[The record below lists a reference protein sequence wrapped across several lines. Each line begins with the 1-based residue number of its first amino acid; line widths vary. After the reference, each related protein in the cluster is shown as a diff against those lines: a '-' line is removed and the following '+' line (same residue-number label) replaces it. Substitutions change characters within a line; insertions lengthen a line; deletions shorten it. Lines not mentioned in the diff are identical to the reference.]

1 MIYPADKVVYL
12 HRRANDGVVF
22 YVGMGSHKRAR
33 SGTGR
38 SAQWR
43 AVANVCGFVCEIVA
57 SGLTIAEALRAEM
70 AEIAKYPASALTN
83 LNPGGGGCQ
92 RHTEETKRK
101 QRENCSSKRPE
112 VKAKIAA
119 HQRGKK
125 RPGLF
130 ISPVALEALRRA
142 QQARIGSR
150 HSAETVAR
158 ISASNKGRK
167 KRPEEA
173 VNISEGRRDKTV
185 YRFWHEARGLVL
197 ADRKAAQE
205 MIGASKSGISRIV
218 IGQREQI
225 YGWQCLGTHAA

>member
-1 MIYPADKVVYL
+1 MAYPTDKVVYI
-12 HRRANDGVVF
+12 HRRAIDGVVF
-22 YVGMGSHKRAR
+22 YIGMGSAKRAR
-33 SGTGR
+33 SRQCR

-43 AVANVCGFVCEIVA
+43 AVADVSGFTCEIVQ
-57 SGLTIAEALRAEM
+57 SGLTIRDALAL
-70 AEIAKYPASALTN
+70 EIATIAQYDLQSLTN

-92 RHTEETKRK
+92 RHTDETKRK
-101 QRENCSSKRPE
+101 QRENCSTKRPE

-119 HQRGKK
+119 AQRGKK

>member
-12 HRRANDGVVF
+12 HRRATDGVVF
-22 YVGMGSHKRAR
+22 YVGMGSPKRAR

-43 AVANVCGFVCEIVA
+43 AVASVSGFVCEIVA
-57 SGLTIAEALRAEM
+57 SGLTITEALQAEM

-125 RPGLF
+125 RPGLR
-130 ISPVALEALRRA
+130 ISPLSLDALVRA
-142 QQARIGSR
+142 QQARVGSK
-150 HSAETVAR
+150 HSPETRAKMSASQRGKVRSDATKAR
-158 ISASNKGRK
+158 IRDSK
-167 KRPEEA
+167 
-173 VNISEGRRDKTV
+173 RDKTE
-185 YRFWHEARGLVL
+185 YRFWHPDHGAVVGDKDSVRTV
-197 ADRKAAQE
+197 
-205 MIGASKSGISRIV
+205 IGASVSGINRLVS
-218 IGQREQI
+218 GLREAC
-225 YGWQCLGTHAA
+225 YGWKCLGAA

>member
-22 YVGMGSHKRAR
+22 YVGMGSPKRAR

-112 VKAKIAA
+112 VRAKIAA
-119 HQRGKK
+119 AQRGRK

-130 ISPVALEALRRA
+130 ISPVALEALKRA
-142 QQARIGSR
+142 QRARVGTK
-150 HSAETVAR
+150 HSLETVAK
-158 ISASNKGRK
+158 IKASNKGRK
-167 KRPEEA
+167 KRPEEVA
-173 VNISEGRRDKTV
+173 NISEGKRDKTI
-185 YRFWHEARGLVL
+185 YRFWNEDRGVVL
-197 ADRKAAQE
+197 ADRKTAQA
-205 MIGASKSGISRIV
+205 MIGASRSGISRIV
-218 IGQREQI
+218 IGQREQL
-225 YGWQCLGTHAA
+225 YGWKCLGIHAS

>member
-1 MIYPADKVVYL
+1 MTYPADKVVYL
-12 HRRANDGVVF
+12 HRRATDGVVF
-22 YVGMGSHKRAR
+22 YVGMGSQKRAR

-43 AVANVCGFVCEIVA
+43 AVASVCGFVCEIVA
-57 SGLTIAEALRAEM
+57 SGLTIGEALRAEI

-83 LNPGGGGCQ
+83 QNPGGGGCQ

-130 ISPVALEALRRA
+130 ISPVALEALKRA
-142 QQARIGSR
+142 QQARIGTQ
-150 HSAETVAR
+150 HAPETRAKM
-158 ISASNKGRK
+158 SASQRGKVRSDATRARVK
-167 KRPEEA
+167 EA
-173 VNISEGRRDKTV
+173 KRDKTQ
-185 YRFWHEARGLVL
+185 YRFWHPDHGAVVDDKDGARTV
-197 ADRKAAQE
+197 
-205 MIGASKSGISRIV
+205 IGASVSGINRLVS
-218 IGQREQI
+218 GEREAC
-225 YGWQCLGTHAA
+225 YGWKCLGAA

>member
-12 HRRANDGVVF
+12 HRRATDGVVF
-22 YVGMGSHKRAR
+22 YVGMGSPKRAR

-43 AVANVCGFVCEIVA
+43 AVASVSGFVCEIVA
-57 SGLTIAEALRAEM
+57 SGMTITEALRAEM

-119 HQRGKK
+119 RQRGKK
-125 RPGLF
+125 RPGLK
-130 ISPVALEALRRA
+130 ISPLALDALKRA
-142 QQARIGSR
+142 QKARIGTR
-150 HSAETVAR
+150 HSPETLAK
-158 ISASNKGRK
+158 ISASQKGRLK
-167 KRPEEA
+167 SEA
-173 VNISEGRRDKTV
+173 QKARVKDSKRDKTH
-185 YRFWHEARGLVL
+185 YRFWHPDHGAVVGDKDGVRTV
-197 ADRKAAQE
+197 
-205 MIGASKSGISRIV
+205 IGASVSGMNRLVS
-218 IGQREQI
+218 GQREAC
-225 YGWQCLGTHAA
+225 YGWKCLGVA